1 MKRKVVKADI
11 RPIVVKVDGT
21 ITTDYTTEER
31 QFFQRWQAT
40 TMATEK
46 DKVESHRV
54 RKIVGAAMKQCW
66 FNARKVIL
74 LLDEYAD
81 ASYVEGWA
89 VSPEGAIY
97 EHGWVVRNGKV
108 IDTTL
113 PDNDWV
119 YFGGLEFK
127 GRKEIEEFLQ
137 TPLGKKH
144 KKDPFLYA
152 FGWGGCESP
161 GYMKAFENARAFI
174 EKVVQERRGRLGSR
188 QRRC

>member
-1 MKRKVVKADI
+1 
-11 RPIVVKVDGT
+11 
-21 ITTDYTTEER
+21 
-31 QFFQRWQAT
+31 
-40 TMATEK
+40 
-46 DKVESHRV
+46 
-54 RKIVGAAMKQCW
+54 MKQCW
-66 FNARKVIL
+66 FNARKVVMKL
-74 LLDEYAD
+74 AEYAE

-97 EHGWVVRNGKV
+97 EHGWVVRDGKV

-119 YFGGLEFK
+119 YSGGLEFK

-174 EKVVQERRGRLGSR
+174 EKVVQKRRAGGKASRAAEGRAGTHWRPAGRPGRIPWHSP
-188 QRRC
+188 